1 MVVDGITQGEV
12 QCCAFCQGSVAQE
25 VTVIFGAI
33 EAYFAYIAVQP
44 FTFPAA
50 ISAAIHAILRQDP
63 DSLAVLQIDLHLR
76 EVRSCRWHKCR
87 TRGRPDRSRGLRIR
101 TMLKSGHC
109 LHHRS
114 NRQEQRCGA
123 CPSPVGCAESRKQ
136 SKKRSDSCSRPVH

>member
-12 QCCAFCQGSVAQE
+12 QCCAFCQGNVAQE
-25 VTVIFGAI
+25 VTVIFGAV

-76 EVRSCRWHKCR
+76 EVRSADGISV
-87 TRGRPDRSRGLRIR
+87 GRRADRIEARAENTYHAEVWPLS
-101 TMLKSGHC
+101 S
-109 LHHRS
+109 
-114 NRQEQRCGA
+114 
-123 CPSPVGCAESRKQ
+123 SPQ
-136 SKKRSDSCSRPVH
+136 